1 MQTLIRL
8 QEQFLKGPL
17 ISMVPFPSYLIMS
30 HRWGGARASH
40 NHECWVINAGRAYDP
55 WIKRHKRPAWQKVA
69 AKWADFREDV
79 WLLGAAWPVCHYL
92 TTWNE
97 TEVHIW
103 HLTAVKAAGQCRKCW
118 KLFYAQPTDKSTKW
132 LHRTEQT
139 ERIWFIPFVWIKMDG
154 TCPSHPLF
162 EQRCSSLFGVMLVME
177 ICCLFYL
184 QFLLTSAALW
194 LPRRQHEKPRL
205 WFGLVSRKHM
215 EQSVWAGRLN
225 VLVQTAGEKK
235 RLKVLR
241 KRWKKHLKWFTPPCS
256 VAGLVPH
263 TLPGSQTICLVLA
276 CLLAPI

>member
-1 MQTLIRL
+1 MGRL
-8 QEQFLKGPL
+8 
-17 ISMVPFPSYLIMS
+17 
-30 HRWGGARASH
+30 
-40 NHECWVINAGRAYDP
+40 
-55 WIKRHKRPAWQKVA
+55 
-69 AKWADFREDV
+69 REDV
-79 WLLGAAWPVCHYL
+79 WLLGL

-132 LHRTEQT
+132 LHQTEQT

-154 TCPSHPLF
+154 TCPHPPF

-177 ICCLFYL
+177 ICCLLYL

-194 LPRRQHEKPRL
+194 LPRRQHENHRL
-205 WFGLVSRKHM
+205 WFGLVSWKHV

-225 VLVQTAGEKK
+225 VLVQTAGGKKTFEGVEKA
-235 RLKVLR
+235 L
-241 KRWKKHLKWFTPPCS
+241 KKHLKWFMLPRS

-276 CLLAPI
+276 RLLAPI